1 MVASVRGAYCSL
13 AMLVPHLNWKDR
25 CVTLLREYGPL
36 TAIALVVPGGSLI
49 LLGAWAF
56 RHWRRVIQ

>member
-1 MVASVRGAYCSL
+1 MATGPPGAYCSL

-25 CVTLLREYGPL
+25 FATLLREYGPL

-49 LLGAWAF
+49 LLSVWAF